1 MKSGE
6 RFPRRIRALPPK
18 TGARLCEPQPAP
30 DSKAFPLVLSTIGLA
45 KLLRVADPRSVRF
58 MERGDRAI
66 GTPNGLVA
74 VSYGSKTEYADARNV
89 GLEGT
94 HPETGDVRLKN

>member
-1 MKSGE
+1 MTGASQNITYPSSAGAGQSLSPS
-6 RFPRRIRALPPK
+6 PREARVGRDFAETKFRALNPG

-58 MERGDRAI
+58 MERGA
-66 GTPNGLVA
+66 
-74 VSYGSKTEYADARNV
+74 
-89 GLEGT
+89 
-94 HPETGDVRLKN
+94 